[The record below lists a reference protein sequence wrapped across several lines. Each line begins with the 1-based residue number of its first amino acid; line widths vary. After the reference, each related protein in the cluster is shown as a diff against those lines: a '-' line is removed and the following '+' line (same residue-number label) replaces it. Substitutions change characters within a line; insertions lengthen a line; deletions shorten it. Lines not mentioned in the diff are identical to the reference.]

1 MCIQTAFAIASPL
14 TDIRSGLNRQHF
26 IEDVHVKSLFL
37 AGRCSKQ
44 ALFQASAV
52 LVQNPVCKN
61 PRMSVSPALLGA
73 SLVALVPKL
82 PVVVRACPVLAA
94 AALAVSVLPPR
105 SGTAP
110 ITSCLTLA
118 PNLLLSPLVALLPM
132 ATRSPAACSFSS
144 WQGRHQGAGPSCHF
158 LLACALTNAGSP
170 VAIHMGHPHAD
181 GVLHNLLLAF
191 K

>member
-82 PVVVRACPVLAA
+82 PVVVRMPCAGGCCAG
-94 AALAVSVLPPR
+94 SV
-105 SGTAP
+105 
-110 ITSCLTLA
+110 
-118 PNLLLSPLVALLPM
+118 
-132 ATRSPAACSFSS
+132 SPAAPVRDSAD
-144 WQGRHQGAGPSCHF
+144 HQ
-158 LLACALTNAGSP
+158 LLNARAKLALVSARCL
-170 VAIHMGHPHAD
+170 IAD
-181 GVLHNLLLAF
+181 GHKIPCSMLLLIMAGQTPGRRSF
-191 K
+191 LSFFAGMCIDQCRVASGYPHGTPTC